1 MAVTKAVLE
10 QLTKLREL
18 HRKYRNPPQERVNVL
33 TKTWKN
39 KQGQLQSLDLDY
51 VGHAHLRDILCDEDP
66 LWTWRALGKHPQTGA
81 PVVDKDAQGYPI
93 GLWIGLTIHGVEKP
107 GYGSCESGK
116 HDAVK
121 ELIGDALRNAAQ
133 SFGIAIALWAKSELA
148 ELQEHEDASDGAPP
162 VPVPA
167 AQAQQP
173 ASPPTPPPA
182 ATPTGQCPECHGP
195 AGRHATGCKAAQ
207 GAAGPTN
214 GNAPDAVKAPLTA
227 EAQAPAEPTPAP
239 EAPAEPAAAHLEGE
253 ALRVEVGKRL
263 GAMRGQQAVAFAAEK
278 KAQGWPGDMTQ
289 LDDDGLRAVLAW
301 LQGQPVERVVQGS

>member
-1 MAVTKAVLE
+1 MAVTKAVQE
-10 QLTKLREL
+10 QIIKLRDL

-107 GYGSCESGK
+107 GYGSCESAK

-148 ELQEHEDASDGAPP
+148 DLAEHEDTSDGVPP
-162 VPVPA
+162 VIPTPDGGQPVP
-167 AQAQQP
+167 
-173 ASPPTPPPA
+173 PPTAP
-182 ATPTGQCPECHGP
+182 PTGQCPECHGP

-207 GAAGPTN
+207 GAAPPAN
-214 GNAPDAVKAPLTA
+214 GNAPAAVKAPLTP
-227 EAQAPAEPTPAP
+227 EAQAAPDQTPAP
-239 EAPAEPAAAHLEGE
+239 EAPPDAAADQLEGE

-278 KAQGWPGDMTQ
+278 KAQGWPGDMTT